1 MIRHRH
7 AIGASKPFCGRG
19 RDMSLFLPCVFT
31 CNILDLVMITESQ
44 TDMGMA
50 TCIGLHAS

>member
-19 RDMSLFLPCVFT
+19 RDMSYFLPGVFT